1 MRRWECID
9 CSGYIVH
16 VGCDRLLSGS
26 CIIVCFVEVIHRGI
40 GVVTAVFFVHLS
52 GVKVGVGVAGFMFFF
67 MVERLRVLFRHVYA
81 VLVRESE
88 SSSD

>member
-67 MVERLRVLFRHVYA
+67 MVERLRVLFRHMYA

-88 SSSD
+88 SSG